1 MLRKNEAKSRKEIS
15 FKAFNNLYISKIK
28 EEDDISSDGDN
39 TPQSVDKLIPFIS
52 IKITEGKGKYKGN
65 IPLTKCFNCGVIG

>member
-1 MLRKNEAKSRKEIS
+1 MNGFYSMPIAYELRRKHMLRKNEAKSRKEIS

-39 TPQSVDKLIPFIS
+39 TPQRVNTIHFYKNNRR
-52 IKITEGKGKYKGN
+52 KG
-65 IPLTKCFNCGVIG
+65 